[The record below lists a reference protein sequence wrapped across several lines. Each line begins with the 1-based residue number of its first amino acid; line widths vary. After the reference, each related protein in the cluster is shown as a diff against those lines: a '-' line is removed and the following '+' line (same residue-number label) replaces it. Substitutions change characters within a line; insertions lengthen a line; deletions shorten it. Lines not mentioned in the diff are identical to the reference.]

1 MSYSICSSWPRSL
14 CTSSS
19 EVTKVHTPMDFRNLR
34 ASCACANLSMLRCS
48 TELPAHRGRPVVF
61 GGNMSVLHHLGEDGI
76 SGSSPAP
83 PGRKYCYLHLIFRRC
98 CLKHSNF
105 APNSLLLNI
114 LPTSSMGSIFCGD
127 FRLSPPVFSIF
138 YGQGGEGEG
147 GAPLMKFLDGPPRC
161 HQPSKNF
168 LTAGHP

>member
-61 GGNMSVLHHLGEDGI
+61 GGEMSVLHHLREDGM
-76 SGSSPAP
+76 SGNSPTLL
-83 PGRKYCYLHLIFRRC
+83 GSNSCCLHLNRRRC

-114 LPTSSMGSIFCGD
+114 LPTSPMGSIFCGD

-138 YGQGGEGEG
+138 YGQGGRGR
-147 GAPLMKFLDGPPRC
+147 GAR
-161 HQPSKNF
+161 PS
-168 LTAGHP
+168 